1 MSVIWHDLECG
12 GYTEDLELWRSL
24 ADSYGDPILEIG
36 AGTGRVALDLAR
48 RGHLVTALDRDPELV
63 DELARRAAGLPLQSV
78 QADAR
83 SFELGARF
91 ALCLVPMQTI
101 QLLGGPAARASFLGR
116 ARAHLRPGG
125 ALAAAL
131 TDTLE
136 LYEVNGDGLFPL
148 PDMCELDGVVYS
160 SAPTA
165 VRADG
170 DGFVLE
176 RRRETVAPDGKRSA
190 AINTIRLDRLTA
202 AELEQEGLA
211 AGMRPRHREQVHATR
226 EYVGSDVVVLSV

>member
-12 GYTEDLELWRSL
+12 GYAEDLELWQSL
-24 ADSYGDPILEIG
+24 ADRYGDPILEVG

-48 RGHLVTALDRDPELV
+48 HGHRVTALDLDGELLA
-63 DELARRAAGLPLQSV
+63 ELARRATGLELETV
-78 QADAR
+78 VADAR
-83 SFELGARF
+83 SFTLPTLF
-91 ALCLVPMQTI
+91 SLCLVPMQTV
-101 QLLGGPAARASFLGR
+101 QLLRGPAGRASFLR
-116 ARAHLRPGG
+116 CARAHLRPHGI
-125 ALAAAL
+125 LAVAL

-136 LYEVNGDGLFPL
+136 LYEVVSDGPYPL

-176 RRRETVAPDGKRSA
+176 RRRETVDAVGNRSA
-190 AINTIRLDRLTA
+190 ALNTIRLDRLTA
-202 AELEQEGLA
+202 AQFEREGVE
-211 AGMRPRHREQVHATR
+211 AGMRALDRAQVSATA
-226 EYVGSDVVVLSV
+226 EYVGSEVVVLGA